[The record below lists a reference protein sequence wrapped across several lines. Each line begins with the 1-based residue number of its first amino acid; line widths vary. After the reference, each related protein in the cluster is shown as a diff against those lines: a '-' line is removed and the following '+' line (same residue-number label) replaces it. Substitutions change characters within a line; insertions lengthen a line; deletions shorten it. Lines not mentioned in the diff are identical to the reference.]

1 MGQLTGLDVSPVA
14 VEIAKENAVQLGIET
29 AKFNHCRVQDFDFA
43 DHKFD
48 IILANPP
55 YISRDDKNIQI
66 NVKAFEPAEA
76 LFADDDGLK
85 EIRDWAQVTTK
96 VLRGGGLAAFE
107 IGATQ
112 GDLAK
117 NIFAQTQE
125 FASIKV
131 VKDLAGLDRYIFA
144 EKS

>member
-1 MGQLTGLDVSPVA
+1 MSPVA
-14 VEIAKENAVQLGIET
+14 LEVAKENAARLGTEN
-29 AKFNHCRVQDFDFA
+29 ANFHQGRVQDFDFS
-43 DHKFD
+43 DQKFD

-55 YISRDDKNIQI
+55 YIARDDQNIQT

-76 LFADDDGLK
+76 LFADDQGLK
-85 EIRDWAQVTTK
+85 EIRDWAQVAAK
-96 VLRGGGLAAFE
+96 VLRSGGLAAFE

-112 GDLAK
+112 GELAK

-131 VKDLAGLDRYIFA
+131 AKDLAGLDRYIFA